1 MAVKKGV
8 VKRAPAKKSVGKSR
22 TKVGDAYTCGVCGL
36 AVTVD
41 ETCGCVDYCDIVCCD
56 MPMKKKR
63 SKK

>member
-1 MAVKKGV
+1 MVVKKGV
-8 VKRAPAKKSVGKSR
+8 VKRAPAKKTVAKSK
-22 TKVGDAYTCGVCGL
+22 TKAGDAYTCGVCGL

-56 MPMKKKR
+56 VPMKKKR